1 MTEPSRMKR
10 LDQWSGRI
18 MNDKPYHWL
27 FVMTCLL
34 LVILAIVLLVV

>member
-18 MNDKPYHWL
+18 MSEKPYHWL
-27 FVMTCLL
+27 VFMTSLL
-34 LVILAIVLLVV
+34 LIGLAIVLLVV